1 MRLHGLGAGV
11 PLLKKGDIVGDAT
24 GAATRL
30 DRLPLTPL
38 HWGILLLSSLGL
50 LFDVAEAGLSNA
62 LSAIFSAPPLQVEP
76 SQLSLL
82 LASVFIGGAIG
93 APLLGWLADR
103 RGRRLALAIA
113 LLVLTVTSLLAA
125 TSTSIEWLTFYRTLS
140 GIAMGSY
147 PVLMAA
153 YLSDVLPPKRRGT
166 LILVAA
172 AIGFLGA
179 PAVIFLIWWLTPLQP
194 LGFEAWRWSLSLGAI
209 GSAIVGALVLLLP
222 ESPRWLAATGRHTQ
236 ADAACRRF
244 ELSAGI
250 TIDTPTIQTMPSPE
264 SPTQHDT
271 KAERFWSSAG
281 RDMRW
286 RAVLFCTLELLCPWA
301 TIGFPLLAGAVL
313 VQQGFR
319 VNDSL
324 LYVGVAMFGPTAG
337 VLIAALL
344 VDRLERWKALA
355 LCGVVMALT
364 GLAFAASNAPL
375 PLMATGLFF
384 QMLGAI
390 YIVVVSIYTAE
401 AFPTQIRAVVSSTA
415 WAINRVVSA
424 LVPLALLP
432 LLKSAGTLTMFSV
445 IAVAL
450 VASATLVS
458 IFGPRGLTGRALR

>member
-1 MRLHGLGAGV
+1 M
-11 PLLKKGDIVGDAT
+11 PLLKDGNVVAGAT
-24 GAATRL
+24 SAAARL

-38 HWGILLLSSLGL
+38 HKAILLLTSLGL

-62 LSAIFSAPPLQVEP
+62 LSAIFSAPPHQVAP
-76 SQLSLL
+76 GQLSLL

-103 RGRRLALAIA
+103 KGRRLALAIA

-125 TSTSIEWLTFYRTLS
+125 TSSSIEWLTFYRTLS

-179 PAVIFLIWWLTPLQP
+179 PAVIFLARWLTPLQP
-194 LGFEAWRWSLSLGAI
+194 LGFEAWRWILSLGAI
-209 GSAIVGALVLLLP
+209 GSAIVGALFLLLP
-222 ESPRWLAATGRHTQ
+222 ESPRWLAAAGRHNE
-236 ADAACRRF
+236 ADAECRRF
-244 ELSAGI
+244 ERSAGATVGDAGFTEI
-250 TIDTPTIQTMPSPE
+250 SPASPTPTQNPE
-264 SPTQHDT
+264 SG
-271 KAERFWSSAG
+271 RFWSSAG

-286 RAVLFCTLELLCPWA
+286 RAVLFCGLELLCPWA

-313 VQQGFR
+313 IQQGFR
-319 VNDSL
+319 VNESL

-337 VLIAALL
+337 VLLAALL
-344 VDRLERWKALA
+344 MDRIERWKALA
-355 LCGVVMALT
+355 LCGVAMALT
-364 GLAFAASNAPL
+364 GLAFAASNVPL
-375 PLMATGLFF
+375 LLMTAGLVF
-384 QMLGAI
+384 QMLGSI
-390 YIVVVSIYTAE
+390 YIVSVSVYTAE
-401 AFPTQIRAVVSSTA
+401 AFPTRIRAVVSSTA

-432 LLKSAGTLTMFSV
+432 LLKSAGALTMFSV

-450 VASATLVS
+450 VLSAALVS
-458 IFGPRGLTGRALR
+458 IFGPRGITGRALH

>member
-1 MRLHGLGAGV
+1 LEAGV
-11 PLLKKGDIVGDAT
+11 PLLKEGDIVVGAT
-24 GAATRL
+24 NAAARL

-38 HWGILLLSSLGL
+38 HWAILLLTSLGL

-62 LSAIFSAPPLQVEP
+62 LSAIFSAPPHLVAP
-76 SQLSLL
+76 GQLSLL

-103 RGRRLALAIA
+103 KGRRLALAIA
-113 LLVLTVTSLLAA
+113 LLVLTITSLLAA

-166 LILVAA
+166 LILMAA

-179 PAVIFLIWWLTPLQP
+179 PAVIFLARWLTPLQP
-194 LGFEAWRWSLSLGAI
+194 LGFEAWRWVLSLGAI
-209 GSAIVGALVLLLP
+209 GSAVVGCLFFLLP
-222 ESPRWLAATGRHTQ
+222 ESPRWLAAAGRHNE
-236 ADAACRRF
+236 ADAECRRF
-244 ELSAGI
+244 EQSAGA
-250 TIDTPTIQTMPSPE
+250 TIGGAGIHETSPAPSAPKQDMGSE
-264 SPTQHDT
+264 H
-271 KAERFWSSAG
+271 FWSSAG

-286 RAVLFCTLELLCPWA
+286 RAVLFCGLELLCPWA

-313 VQQGFR
+313 IQQGFR
-319 VNDSL
+319 VNESL

-344 VDRLERWKALA
+344 ADRIERWKALA
-355 LCGVVMALT
+355 LCGVAMALT
-364 GLAFAASNAPL
+364 GLAFAASDAPFL
-375 PLMATGLFF
+375 LMAAGLVF

-390 YIVVVSIYTAE
+390 YIVGISVYTAE
-401 AFPTQIRAVVSSTA
+401 AFPTRIRAVVSSTA

-424 LVPLALLP
+424 LVPLGLLP
-432 LLKSAGTLTMFSV
+432 LLKSAGALTMFSV
-445 IAVAL
+445 IAIAL
-450 VASATLVS
+450 VTSAALVS
-458 IFGPRGLTGRALR
+458 LFGPRGITGRALH